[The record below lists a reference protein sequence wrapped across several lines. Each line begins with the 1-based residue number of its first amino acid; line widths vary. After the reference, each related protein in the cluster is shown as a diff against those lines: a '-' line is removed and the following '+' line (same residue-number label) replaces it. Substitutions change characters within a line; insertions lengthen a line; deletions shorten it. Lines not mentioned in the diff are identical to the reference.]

1 MANRDDPMIG
11 KNFFLVL
18 ALLFVVRARGA
29 DLTFTVM
36 AANLSGT
43 DSTYAEPATRIFHGL
58 KPEIVAI
65 QEWNI
70 TDANPREFVDR
81 NFGTGFH
88 FYVESE
94 YRDKIPNGIIS
105 RWPITASGKWVDR
118 IVGNR
123 DFVWATVDLP
133 GLRDLHLVSVHF
145 KSGETWFQKKG
156 RQRQASALVEY
167 VRRANWPAT
176 DYLVIAGD
184 LNTTSRNEPALK
196 ILSALVSDRRQPA
209 DQNGDKDTNIPRN
222 QEFDYVL
229 PNPALEALHVPVV
242 IGGVTFPEG
251 MVFDSRAWSPP
262 PLPIQPDD
270 SSAEGM
276 QHLCVMKSF
285 RLPDEMPPP

>member
-1 MANRDDPMIG
+1 MIG
-11 KNFFLVL
+11 KWRFLVL
-18 ALLFVVRARGA
+18 ALLLAVTARGA
-29 DLTFTVM
+29 DFALTVM
-36 AANLSGT
+36 AANLSGLE
-43 DSTYAEPATRIFHGL
+43 STYGEPGRRIFQGL
-58 KPEIVAI
+58 MPDIVAI

-70 TDANPREFVDR
+70 TDANPRDFVDR

-105 RWPITASGKWVDR
+105 RWPITASGKWVDT

-123 DFVWATVDLP
+123 DFVWATMDLP
-133 GLRDLHLVSVHF
+133 GPRDLHVVSVHF

-156 RQRQASALVEY
+156 RQRQAGALAEY
-167 VRRANWPAT
+167 IRRANWPAT

-184 LNTTSRNEPALK
+184 LNTASRNEPALK
-196 ILSALVSDRRQPA
+196 ILSSLVSDRRQPA

-242 IGGVTFPEG
+242 IGGVTFPVG
-251 MVFDSRAWSPP
+251 MVFDSRVWSPP
-262 PLPIQPDD
+262 PPPIQPDD
-270 SSAEGM
+270 SAQEGM
-276 QHLCVMKSF
+276 QHLAVMKAF
-285 RLPDEMPPP
+285 RLTDF